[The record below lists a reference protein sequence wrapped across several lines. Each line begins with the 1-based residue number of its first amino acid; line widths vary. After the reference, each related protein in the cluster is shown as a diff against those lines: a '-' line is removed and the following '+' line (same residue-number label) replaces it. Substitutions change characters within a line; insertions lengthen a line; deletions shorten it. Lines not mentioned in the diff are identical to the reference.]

1 MIEIL
6 IIEVSFLE
14 IYEKSPLAVQIINFL
29 DKNNLQIFD
38 VVDFKYR
45 PLDNNL
51 FQVDMFFI
59 NKKSNIINDKRYSLL
74 NFYI

>member
-1 MIEIL
+1 MKYFTFFIFS
-6 IIEVSFLE
+6 IIFLNSE
-14 IYEKSPLAVQIINFL
+14 TKAQHYQAERHL
-29 DKNNLQIFD
+29 KNNFQIFD

-59 NKKSNIINDKRYSLL
+59 NKKSNIINDKRYSL
-74 NFYI
+74 